1 MNGVGTVI
9 EIHRIEFGR
18 DPTPVELDDY
28 DVLYRAVR
36 ASAQRHN

>member
-18 DPTPVELDDY
+18 DPTPAELDDY
-28 DVLYRAVR
+28 DTLYRAVH
-36 ASAQRHN
+36 AGAKRHN